1 MPKRTRKS
9 TSIVQLFNNNRQ
21 NLTKFAKFAQAAI
34 HNFSGHLVQAMAHLR
49 HKTSGSAIQSTAQV
63 SAQAQVTA
71 KAQVPDQDQIQIR
84 IQSPAQALG
93 YVQG

>member
-34 HNFSGHLVQAMAHLR
+34 HNLSGHLVQAMAHHRL
-49 HKTSGSAIQSTAQV
+49 KTKWQCNPAQTQV
-63 SAQAQVTA
+63 LAQAQAQV
-71 KAQVPDQDQIQIR
+71 Q
-84 IQSPAQALG
+84 AQAL
-93 YVQG
+93 VTSQAPEHSRSQSPP

>member
-34 HNFSGHLVQAMAHLR
+34 HNLSGHLVQSMAHLR
-49 HKTSGSAIQSTAQV
+49 HKTSCSAILAPAQ
-63 SAQAQVTA
+63 AQAQVTA
-71 KAQVPDQDQIQIR
+71 QAQVPERAQVAAPDQEQIWSQT
-84 IQSPAQALG
+84 PP
-93 YVQG
+93 

>member
-1 MPKRTRKS
+1 
-9 TSIVQLFNNNRQ
+9 
-21 NLTKFAKFAQAAI
+21 
-34 HNFSGHLVQAMAHLR
+34 MAHHR

-71 KAQVPDQDQIQIR
+71 QAQVPDQDQIQIR
-84 IQSPAQALG
+84 IQSPPQAQG